1 MPLLAGH
8 YLSEV
13 SSLCCFCKISGE
25 RISKRCDNERGT
37 DYNGCKVTK
46 LLFES

>member
-1 MPLLAGH
+1 MPLFAGH

-25 RISKRCDNERGT
+25 RISKRCDSERGQT
-37 DYNGCKVTK
+37 IMGVK
-46 LLFES
+46 